1 MSNETSIRQ
10 MLSRMVDD
18 VYGRRYAEVFKY
30 PETVSP
36 EELFEKCQR
45 GIGYRVATVYAKSTW
60 REMPKVDGT
69 DEFVAA
75 FNALD
80 EKVNLLSTLAKLDM
94 CAGFGHYAVLVLGV
108 RDGNTMDMPINTSIP
123 LELDYIQPY
132 GEKSVKVFE
141 WDINP
146 VSRRF
151 GQPLQY
157 QITRKSPNPQNM
169 SMSSFNVHWSRVVHI
184 AEDATDDITYGV
196 CRPELVINN
205 LIDLEKLL
213 GGGAELYWK
222 NAASLYNINIPETD
236 IELDPA
242 DVEKLKADWQEMEDG
257 LTRVVRTRGMN
268 VSNISPGLM
277 GADPST
283 LIDKEIDFMSGTLAV
298 PKRLLVGSEAGE
310 LASSQ
315 DENNWAGRIT
325 ERRNIYVIPGVI
337 TKAIRQLIAIRI
349 LPVGFNSAYW
359 NDGDS
364 LGEEKRALIAVSKTQ
379 ALMNYKN
386 TIGGDEV
393 ISPIEF
399 RRWLGETGALPLDAI
414 EEQLLAESG
423 DDGDAIRELESD
435 V

>member
-10 MLSRMVDD
+10 VLSRMVDD

-45 GIGYRVATVYAKSTW
+45 GIGYRVSTVYAKSTW

-80 EKVNLLSTLAKLDM
+80 EKVNLLATLAKLDM

-108 RDGNTMDMPINTSIP
+108 RDGRAIDQPINMAIP

-141 WDINP
+141 WETNP
-146 VSRRF
+146 MSRRF

-283 LIDKEIDFMSGTLAV
+283 LIDKEIDFISGTLAV

-315 DENNWAGRIT
+315 DENNWAGRH
-325 ERRNIYVIPGVI
+325 
-337 TKAIRQLIAIRI
+337 
-349 LPVGFNSAYW
+349 
-359 NDGDS
+359 
-364 LGEEKRALIAVSKTQ
+364 
-379 ALMNYKN
+379 
-386 TIGGDEV
+386 
-393 ISPIEF
+393 
-399 RRWLGETGALPLDAI
+399 
-414 EEQLLAESG
+414 
-423 DDGDAIRELESD
+423 
-435 V
+435 